1 LIEVAMAIP
10 KVILF
15 YGFAPVT
22 DPEALRLW
30 QYDLCEFL
38 GLKGRIIISE
48 HGINGTLGGDIND
61 LKKYI
66 RKTKVYRGFNKIDF
80 KWSEGTGNDFP
91 KLTVR
96 VRDEVVSFGAP
107 NELKVDENGIIGGGK
122 HLSPSEVHEL
132 VESRGDDVV
141 FFDGRNAYE
150 ARVGR
155 FRNAIVPDVETT
167 RDFVAEFE
175 SGKYDHLKDKPIITY
190 CTGGIRCEV
199 LSAVMKSRGFEE
211 VYQIQG
217 GIVRYGEQYGDDGLW
232 DGSLYIFDNRMSMDF
247 SNHTKVLS
255 ACDDCGV
262 PTKDFYNRH
271 ESQGRKHALL
281 CETCAANTGATKPNT
296 SDEDLVG

>member
-1 LIEVAMAIP
+1 MAIP

-15 YGFAPVT
+15 YGFAPVI
-22 DPEALRLW
+22 DPTALRLW
-30 QYDLCEFL
+30 QYDLCEL
-38 GLKGRIIISE
+38 LDLKGRIIISE

-61 LKKYI
+61 LKRYI
-66 RKTKVYRGFNKIDF
+66 RKTKAYPGFSDIDF
-80 KWSEGTGNDFP
+80 KWSTGTGNDFP

-107 NELKVDENGIIGGGK
+107 NELQVDKNGIIGGGV
-122 HLSPSEVHEL
+122 HLTPIEVHEL
-132 VESRGDDVV
+132 VDARGDDVV

-155 FRNAIVPDVETT
+155 FRNAIVPEVETT

-175 SGKYDHLKDKPIITY
+175 SGKYDHLKDKPIVTY

-217 GIVRYGEQYGDDGLW
+217 GIVRYGEQFGDDGLW

-247 SNHTKVLS
+247 SGNTKTIGS
-255 ACDDCGV
+255 CDDCQAPAKHFYDRHHIRGRV
-262 PTKDFYNRH
+262 PF
-271 ESQGRKHALL
+271 LL
-281 CETCAANTGATKPNT
+281 CDECAIKTGATKPSSN
-296 SDEDLVG
+296 DDDIAG

>member
-1 LIEVAMAIP
+1 MAIP

-15 YGFAPVT
+15 YGFAPVA

-30 QYDLCEFL
+30 QHDLCEFL

-61 LKKYI
+61 LKSYI

-80 KWSEGTGNDFP
+80 KWSEGTGSDFP

-96 VRDEVVSFGAP
+96 VRDEVVSFGAT

-132 VESRGDDVV
+132 VAARGDDVV
-141 FFDGRNAYE
+141 FFDGRNANE
-150 ARVGR
+150 ARVGK

-175 SGKYDHLKDKPIITY
+175 SGKYDHLKDKPIVTY

-232 DGSLYIFDNRMSMDF
+232 DGSLYIFDNRMSRDF
-247 SNHTKVLS
+247 SNHTKILGR
-255 ACDDCGV
+255 CDDCDSPAKFFYDRHHIRGRV
-262 PTKDFYNRH
+262 PF
-271 ESQGRKHALL
+271 LL
-281 CETCAANTGATKPNT
+281 CDNCAASTGATKPGFN
-296 SDEDLVG
+296 DDDLVG

>member
-1 LIEVAMAIP
+1 MAIP

-107 NELKVDENGIIGGGK
+107 NELKVNENGIIGGGK

>member
-1 LIEVAMAIP
+1 MAIP

-30 QYDLCEFL
+30 QHDLCEFL
-38 GLKGRIIISE
+38 GLTGRIIISA

-61 LKKYI
+61 LKSYI

-80 KWSEGTGNDFP
+80 KWSEGTGHDFP

-107 NELKVDENGIIGGGK
+107 NELKVDEGGVVGGGQ
-122 HLSPSEVHEL
+122 HLSPTEVHEL

-150 ARVGR
+150 ARVGK

-175 SGKYDHLKDKPIITY
+175 SGKYDHLKDKPIVTY

-211 VYQIQG
+211 VYQIEG
-217 GIVRYGEQYGDDGLW
+217 GIVRYGEKYGDDGLW
-232 DGSLYIFDNRMSMDF
+232 DGSLYIFDNRMSRDF
-247 SNHTKVLS
+247 SNHTKILGK
-255 ACDDCGV
+255 CDDCDAPAKFFYDRQHIRGRV
-262 PTKDFYNRH
+262 PF
-271 ESQGRKHALL
+271 LL
-281 CETCAANTGATKPNT
+281 CDDCAANTGATKPGIA
-296 SDEDLVG
+296 DDDLVG